1 VQKLQTLVYDII
13 EKRRKR
19 TRTERAHE
27 QPSDLRLDDWQ
38 TSNDATAAQ
47 QEKSDGKDLL
57 DLLLEA
63 KDDEGDGEGFS
74 NQQIMEEVMT
84 FMVSSPPRLEAP
96 ALAHALSLCS
106 SLIAVRL
113 IGRLVLLVVSS
124 SLQATRRRA
133 SLCRGRFICSRSTRR
148 SKTSSSASW
157 SR

>member
-1 VQKLQTLVYDII
+1 VQKLQALVYDII

-19 TRTERAHE
+19 TRTERAHQ

-47 QEKSDGKDLL
+47 QERSDGKDLL

-84 FMVSSPPRLEAP
+84 FMVSSPPRLL
-96 ALAHALSLCS
+96 ALAHSLSLCS

-113 IGRLVLLVVSS
+113 TGRLVLLVVSS

-133 SLCRGRFICSRSTRR
+133 SRCRGRFICSRSMRR